1 MAKVNENL
9 SKALNFAANDN
20 EKSML
25 ECYIKSFRQGSLDA
39 HKDGS
44 RFWIKN
50 KGPTVESYIG
60 FIETYRDPVG
70 MRGEFEGFVAMVNKE
85 QSAKFTELVNSAE
98 KLLTLLPWPA
108 EFEKDTFLRPDFT
121 SLDVLA
127 FAGSGIPAGIN
138 IPNYDE
144 IRQSEG
150 FKNVNL
156 GNVIA
161 AAYKSDRRNPF
172 VTLDD
177 HQMLEKYR
185 VRSFEVQVGLH
196 ELLGHGSGKQL
207 RKENDG
213 SLNFPQDL
221 TNPLDGAP
229 IGIMYEPGETYDS
242 KFTSLGSSYEECRA
256 ECVGL
261 YLSTDVD
268 VLKIFGV
275 TEAQEM
281 TDITYTNWFSLC
293 HAAINGVAM
302 FSPASEEW
310 KQAHSQARFVILQ
323 VLIESGENFVSVK
336 EVAGEDGQPDLLLT
350 MDKSKLESV
359 GKPSIGQFLKKLQV
373 FKSLGDFAAANEM
386 FSKYSKVN
394 EQWLSWRDIVISRKQ
409 PRKMQ
414 VQANTL
420 IQGKLKLFQRLL

>member
-85 QSAKFTELVNSAE
+85 QSAKFTELVNNAE
-98 KLLTLLPWPA
+98 KLLTLLPWPK

-196 ELLGHGSGKQL
+196 ELLGHGSGKLL
-207 RKENDG
+207 RKEKDG

-229 IGIMYEPGETYDS
+229 IG
-242 KFTSLGSSYEECRA
+242 
-256 ECVGL
+256 
-261 YLSTDVD
+261 
-268 VLKIFGV
+268 
-275 TEAQEM
+275 
-281 TDITYTNWFSLC
+281 N
-293 HAAINGVAM
+293 
-302 FSPASEEW
+302 
-310 KQAHSQARFVILQ
+310 
-323 VLIESGENFVSVK
+323 
-336 EVAGEDGQPDLLLT
+336 
-350 MDKSKLESV
+350 
-359 GKPSIGQFLKKLQV
+359 
-373 FKSLGDFAAANEM
+373 
-386 FSKYSKVN
+386 
-394 EQWLSWRDIVISRKQ
+394 
-409 PRKMQ
+409 
-414 VQANTL
+414 VQL
-420 IQGKLKLFQRLL
+420 